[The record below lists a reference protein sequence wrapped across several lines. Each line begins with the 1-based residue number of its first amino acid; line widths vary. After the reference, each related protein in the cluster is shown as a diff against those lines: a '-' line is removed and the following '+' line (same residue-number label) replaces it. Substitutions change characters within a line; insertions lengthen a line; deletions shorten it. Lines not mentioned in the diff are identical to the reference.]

1 MTKVNTKSRIKIF
14 STKSGVNIIQ
24 SPIKAQILSLLKEGG
39 MSGSQ
44 IVSSTKRSKSTISAH
59 LQDLEDAGIIGWVI
73 DPEDRRRKI
82 YYINSRLLGDVSP
95 ENKVEDEVDQF
106 LQEHVVE
113 SDDPLKFFRFMFR
126 AIRVSLMDDG
136 INIDPILH
144 NAGFKVGETFYKKLE
159 APGITEF
166 IDNIIKFWEKNQ
178 LGRIIIKSADPI
190 IIQAY
195 DCFECEDLPQV
206 GRPACAFDSGVL
218 EAFFSRYFQEH
229 VEVEEVKC
237 YAQGDDYCQF
247 MVKTQPHKAP
257 N

>member
-1 MTKVNTKSRIKIF
+1 MTPVNTKSRIKIF
-14 STKSGVNIIQ
+14 STKSGVNIVQ

-44 IVSSTKRSKSTISAH
+44 IVSSTQRSKSTISAH
-59 LQDLEDAGIIGWVI
+59 LQDLEDSGIIDWVI
-73 DPEDRRRKI
+73 NPEDRRKKI
-82 YYINSRLLGDVSP
+82 YFINSRYLGDVSP
-95 ENKVEDEVDQF
+95 EKEVEDEIDQY
-106 LQEHVVE
+106 LEDQILK

-126 AIRVSLMDDG
+126 AIRVSLMDEG

-144 NAGFKVGETFYKKLE
+144 NAGCKVGETFYKKLQT
-159 APGITEF
+159 PDINKF
-166 IDNIIKFWEKNQ
+166 IENVAKFWENNQ
-178 LGRIIIKSADPI
+178 LGLIKVKSLDPI

-206 GRPACAFDSGVL
+206 GKPACAFDSGVL
-218 EAFFSRYFQEH
+218 ESFFSRYFQEH

-247 MVKTQPHKAP
+247 MVKTK